1 MKRMSIIIAV
11 VSTMLV
17 GLAQAQEVHHAESF
31 ELSSTLSPNQS
42 IEYKANDFIHLKKGF
57 LSLPQSPNYALME
70 IDPYFNLEPSY
81 GDTFWKPDDCYE
93 VGRLGFY
100 PMDFDVNDNGAAVIS
115 MPLEFPEG
123 INGMTPHLSL
133 EYNSQGGNGIMGLGW
148 SLGGMSKISRVPYTY
163 MYDDSCHAV
172 QFSSIDELSLDGI
185 VLRKGSKD
193 NVVCYYPE
201 IYDYSIVYPI
211 NGNIDNGFRVLKKDG
226 NVYTYA
232 AKYRLQSPLDTPI
245 EWHLSRVEDPFGNYI
260 EYNYQNDR
268 NDGAF
273 YPTSIRYTGHA
284 ELSPKYEIKF
294 VYAQD
299 ERNDCPPK
307 YFSQQGVQYNK
318 TGFSR
323 ITKKLDSI
331 VCYYE
336 EQRIMQYSLTYNTL
350 DWNIR
355 ALTLIEKAFFDASGA
370 KSSNNLVI
378 PTEFQ
383 WEGTEY
389 QLQFETAAEGVDLNT
404 EYVDHFWYQFT
415 AFGARFEED
424 NLSGQPKHEH
434 DIVHLLKKDVA
445 PGPFYYLNVIHSDN
459 QIGPLQQNYHFDENG
474 FTYDCSNLN
483 GIHGN
488 FADGRKIVA
497 FLPVDTNGDG
507 LNEIMCASY
516 YSSRSKI
523 EITLIRKDVS
533 RTFYETSVCTF
544 FACSNPSDY
553 SDFSIADF
561 NGDGLS
567 DLFCMWGNKP
577 LVVMSRQGAPL
588 SCQVTFGDNAY
599 SANRRALVG
608 DFNGDKKDQI
618 IVISKD
624 LSNNT
629 PLADF
634 IWVYETAGVFH
645 FSSPISTSSDI
656 STYYYTSGVCYRLCC
671 GDFNGDGKT
680 DVVLIRDND
689 WRFFLSKGNGDFT
702 DDLIWPD
709 TINDGFIKTD
719 ECDTVSPAFAFVADL
734 DNDGCDDIGLIKIR
748 YIQNDNYRGAFRR
761 DYLIRTT
768 HEGVGVRRIR
778 NLKPNS
784 DEDIC
789 IDSLEINGDQY
800 DLKHPFIPIM
810 GNHKGTAP
818 SEIMV
823 CHLDYRGGKSH
834 LGAFLHN
841 TGNLALPPVRAVN
854 KIITSIGA
862 TTEIGYRSMSFQPL
876 QNDVFGREDDEECDD
891 DRDLTPVLPYHGYMN
906 VVERVMS
913 ETDEEKVDGVPVK
926 TFRMTRY
933 HFARPYYHTRGR
945 GFLGFNRVWSRLQG
959 QDPTGDVVT
968 HKTFSLNNTY
978 GMLVPA
984 SMKSYNFEGPQ
995 NQQQL
1000 FSQTNYSY
1008 QFQDNSIFSGQ
1019 LGQIPD
1025 DVFSPYLNE
1034 SVTQRNDESPV
1045 SCEKEVTQ
1053 KDGYGNVGQYQHRYG
1068 ATASNFPFYETTDM
1082 TYENNTSAGRWILGV
1097 AQTETLNQYLFEG
1110 NTNVITRRVTYENNM
1125 NTGRHTVKRTEP
1137 GNEKRLKEIYG
1148 YDEFGNLISTTYTGS
1163 GKTRV
1168 ERVAYS
1174 DDGRFAITTT
1184 NALGHVTHYY
1194 YDEANGR
1201 IDSLTDPN
1209 GLTTSYRYDILGDLI
1224 QTRYPTGVLEDQRQ
1238 LWVGDPQ
1245 GQNHHPDTPDFG
1257 GPVYLTYSK
1266 RSGERESYVFY
1277 DQHKRKLREV
1287 SCNME
1292 GDRIYVDYKYYGISG
1307 RLRQV
1312 SNPYLPNMGE
1322 APQFNTYH
1330 YDYLGR
1336 NTRINRADG
1345 GFMSKSFAE
1354 ATETTIGFDG
1364 QKTTLFYTKAGLVEY
1379 ALRYERASVNNVAT
1393 QFSYY
1398 GDGKVKTANSI
1409 TYCYDVNRNPLSVSD
1424 PALGLLTYDYNA
1436 FGELVGSTTP
1446 RDESRYHYDALG
1458 RMTRRTGGD
1467 GDSYWVYDS
1476 GFIGALSSTYYVPIS
1491 GPTVRERF
1499 RYDQF
1504 GNLIRQT
1511 QKVGDEMASAFDY
1524 TYNRLG
1530 KRSSITYPS
1539 GLKVKYHYNGKGF
1552 MDCVRD
1558 AATGEVLWQANASD
1572 RWDNISSFTEGDI
1585 DVEYSYDP
1593 VTGLVNS
1600 IGAKRDD
1607 QVLLDQAYHW
1617 TTTGNLQWR
1626 TDVALDLKESFGYD
1640 GYNRLVTAVARN
1652 LAGTQTYSSQ
1662 AFDYDF
1668 RGNITQKTG
1677 VGSYAYDAT
1686 SNHYAVT
1693 GLQPETGQESLFPD
1707 QEATYT
1713 SFDKLQTLAQDGMTL
1728 SVDYGIDRQR
1738 VMQTFSDGT
1747 TTRTKRYF
1755 TPLYETVTENGV
1767 TKKLHYLTAETGLFA
1782 IFATQTD
1789 GGGTMHYTLKDH
1801 QGNLTATISGNTVER
1816 LSYDAWGRRRNPV
1829 GFGYATVAEPVEAT
1843 FDRGYTLHEHYDE
1856 FDLINMNGR
1865 LYDPILGRMLSP
1877 DIAIQDEYNQQAYN
1891 RYSYCLNNP
1900 LRFTDPSGYVV
1911 TVPPQF
1917 DKFYFPLL
1925 LSHPDIYAKALEYND
1940 AEDVHYNTDATEKGK
1955 TTTTI
1960 EWRYKDNNYKMTVV
1974 NYTFPQLAQLYSMGC
1989 VAACLTMQEYRFG
2002 LNANPEY
2009 VFNMITGPIG
2019 NDIYK
2024 ATQTVLMNSQVG
2036 AYEDGLKGYDAM
2048 NYFATRS
2055 SNYSNTL
2062 ESHPHLSPR
2071 KGFRNNDDSVFE
2083 RLAFIE
2089 MHEKNNN
2096 STNNAVLFSF
2106 YDGKGFSH
2114 MMNVSTGIQF
2124 QLNNKVLE
2132 HEILLWDTDFFNN
2145 GGTFPFQT
2153 FSTKFEYS
2161 FGVIPLKKK

>member
-1 MKRMSIIIAV
+1 MSIIIAV

-17 GLAQAQEVHHAESF
+17 GLARAQEVHHAESF

-123 INGMTPHLSL
+123 INGMTPQLSL

-232 AKYRLQSPLDTPI
+232 AKYLLQSPLDTPI

-273 YPTSIRYTGHA
+273 YPTSIRYTGHGEA
-284 ELSPKYEIKF
+284 NPAYEIRFCYNGGDARADSPRKW
-294 VYAQD
+294 
-299 ERNDCPPK
+299 
-307 YFSQQGVQYNK
+307 FSKPGTNISV
-318 TGFSR
+318 GFSR
-323 ITKKLDSI
+323 VTKKLTDI
-331 VCYYE
+331 ECWYGE
-336 EQRIMQYSLTYNTL
+336 NRIMSYGLTYRNL
-350 DWNIR
+350 DWRIP
-355 ALTLIEKAFFDASGA
+355 ALWLVNKYTFDNGSKNGPINKLA
-370 KSSNNLVI
+370 

-383 WEGTEY
+383 WAETDY
-389 QLQFETAAEGVDLNT
+389 RLQCETAADGISLNT
-404 EYVDHFWYQFT
+404 EYNNNYLWQQFT
-415 AFGARFEED
+415 AFAANFEPYK
-424 NLSGQPKHEH
+424 LSDDTLEKYEH
-434 DIVHLLKKDVA
+434 DIVHLMETGD
-445 PGPFYYLNVIHSDN
+445 GSHCYFMNVFRSNNHIGEEGQRYAYNEGGLQYNCDN
-459 QIGPLQQNYHFDENG
+459 INNVSF
-474 FTYDCSNLN
+474 C
-483 GIHGN
+483 
-488 FADGRKIVA
+488 DGRHIVA
-497 FLPVDTNGDG
+497 FMPADTDGDG
-507 LNEIMCASY
+507 LDEIVCVSY
-516 YSSRSKI
+516 YPSWHLV
-523 EITLIRKDVS
+523 EVTLIKPNEAG
-533 RTFYETSVCTF
+533 TFVESEVCL
-544 FACSNPSDY
+544 S
-553 SDFSIADF
+553 FSCLDEEHLKYFTIADF

-567 DLFCMWGNKP
+567 DIICLYDDGQSAFFRAGLSQASAPFSMP
-577 LVVMSRQGAPL
+577 LVK
-588 SCQVTFGDNAY
+588 SCNHY
-599 SANRRALVG
+599 ENRKVAVG
-608 DFNGDKKDQI
+608 DFDGSKKDQI
-618 IVISKD
+618 LLLGEQPNGNCRGYMYHVFKNQNGQYVFSGPKSIIEDVAE
-624 LSNNT
+624 NFFT
-629 PLADF
+629 P
-634 IWVYETAGVFH
+634 YN
-645 FSSPISTSSDI
+645 
-656 STYYYTSGVCYRLCC
+656 CYRLCL
-671 GDFNGDGKT
+671 GDFNGDGKK
-680 DVVLIRDND
+680 DILLLCANK
-689 WRFFLSKGNGDFT
+689 WRFYFSKGNGLFSEAVTNGMYHNDDFVCT
-702 DDLIWPD
+702 NE
-709 TINDGFIKTD
+709 TGTA
-719 ECDTVSPAFAFVADL
+719 SPAFMLVADL
-734 DNDGCDDIGLIKIR
+734 DNDGCDDLSVLKVK
-748 YIQNDNYRGAFRR
+748 QSQADNYKRLFRR
-761 DYLIRTT
+761 DFLFRPLCQPEMPDSIIIEKTGIYKWNGSVCDSTDL
-768 HEGVGVRRIR
+768 
-778 NLKPNS
+778 
-784 DEDIC
+784 C
-789 IDSLEINGDQY
+789 IDSIQMYTTYYAAFN
-800 DLKHPFIPIM
+800 PFVVIM
-810 GNHKGTAP
+810 GNHKGTSP
-818 SEIMV
+818 VEIMS
-823 CHLDYRGGKSH
+823 CRMGYKNGADYLR
-834 LGAFLHN
+834 AFLRN
-841 TGNLALPPVRAVN
+841 TGPLDNPPVRAVN

-978 GMLVPA
+978 GMLVPL
-984 SMKSYNFEGPQ
+984 SMKRYNFEGPQ

-1008 QFQDNSIFSGQ
+1008 QFQDNSVFSGQ

-1045 SCEKEVTQ
+1045 SYEKEVTQ

-1068 ATASNFPFYETTDM
+1068 VTASSFPFYETTDM

-1125 NTGRHTVKRTEP
+1125 NTGRHAVKRTEP

-1174 DDGRFAITTT
+1174 DDGRFAITAT

-1201 IDSLTDPN
+1201 LDSLTDPN

-1287 SCNME
+1287 GCNME
-1292 GDRIYVDYKYYGISG
+1292 GDRIYVDYKYYDISG

-1312 SNPYLPNMGE
+1312 SNPYFPDMGE
-1322 APQFNTYH
+1322 TPQFNTYH

-1458 RMTRRTGGD
+1458 RMIRRAGGD

-1558 AATGEVLWQANASD
+1558 AATGDVLWQANASD

-1585 DVEYSYDP
+1585 DVDYSYDP
-1593 VTGLVNS
+1593 VTGLVDS

-1626 TDVALDLKESFGYD
+1626 ADATLDLKESFGYD

-1713 SFDKLQTLAQDGMTL
+1713 SFDKLQTLAQDGKTL

-1767 TKKLHYLTAETGLFA
+1767 TKKLHYLTSSTGLFA
-1782 IFATQTD
+1782 IFASYNN

-1865 LYDPILGRMLSP
+1865 LYDPVLGRMLSP

-1900 LRFTDPSGYVV
+1900 LRYTDPSGYFVRGSRNYYDWNSMV
-1911 TVPPQF
+1911 YYDF
-1917 DKFYFPLL
+1917 GNYRNNGSAF
-1925 LSHPDIYAKALEYND
+1925 
-1940 AEDVHYNTDATEKGK
+1940 NTDLSEGKLSPVYDIDGVLLGTTKEGFTGQVLVYEGLEDIDFSSMTEQEALLYEGVDSYDNIRNSLSEEARSNIWTNIVSHFEGLRVYDEKFSLASITDNRIGFGGEGAWNTYMKSGHIKGSDLYK
-1955 TTTTI
+1955 YETTVENIASSIIVHEWYSHLMKRNGNKMRSHRLAYKNVINYKPLWNETTDAYKGFVVRQLFKYTKG
-1960 EWRYKDNNYKMTVV
+1960 ETGRTKVDPLYRYSYYKYKDY
-1974 NYTFPQLAQLYSMGC
+1974 
-1989 VAACLTMQEYRFG
+1989 
-2002 LNANPEY
+2002 
-2009 VFNMITGPIG
+2009 
-2019 NDIYK
+2019 
-2024 ATQTVLMNSQVG
+2024 
-2036 AYEDGLKGYDAM
+2036 
-2048 NYFATRS
+2048 
-2055 SNYSNTL
+2055 
-2062 ESHPHLSPR
+2062 
-2071 KGFRNNDDSVFE
+2071 
-2083 RLAFIE
+2083 
-2089 MHEKNNN
+2089 
-2096 STNNAVLFSF
+2096 
-2106 YDGKGFSH
+2106 
-2114 MMNVSTGIQF
+2114 
-2124 QLNNKVLE
+2124 
-2132 HEILLWDTDFFNN
+2132 
-2145 GGTFPFQT
+2145 
-2153 FSTKFEYS
+2153 
-2161 FGVIPLKKK
+2161 